1 MSVETAMKKIGILI
15 ERQRGYG
22 RRLCE
27 GILRFACERNDWS
40 LRLIEFPE
48 LRRTVRRNR
57 YDGFIARVMNDAI
70 AKTLS
75 STGKPVVDVF
85 FEKPVPGFAVADQN
99 ALAVG
104 QMAARHFIEHHFAN
118 FAFCGYNGRSYSDG
132 RRNGF
137 VRSLELNHF
146 KCSVYSTPRIALKDF
161 EDSVVMHE
169 HFGMPSDA
177 RQLLKWLRGLP
188 KPVAVFCAHDM
199 RAYQVSEICRA
210 NGISVPG
217 DVAIIGVDD
226 DELVCQ
232 FTDPPISSIDQN
244 PVGIG
249 YAAAESL
256 QKMFDEPGVVP
267 PPVRVKPLKLV
278 ERGSTRIYPLSPPW
292 LSDALVFIRA
302 NITKK
307 ITAADVYAHVGKSHT
322 LVDRAF
328 RQQLDTSVQKEI
340 SQTRLAEAKRLVQTT
355 SMPLKNIATA
365 SGFSSLQYFSTSF
378 AAAFGSSPSSLRG
391 QRGLLT

>member
-1 MSVETAMKKIGILI
+1 MNDTTAMKKIGILV

-22 RRLCE
+22 RKLCE
-27 GILRFACERNDWS
+27 GIVRFARERNDWS
-40 LRLIEFPE
+40 LKFIEFSE
-48 LRRTVRRNR
+48 LRQDIRRNM
-57 YDGFIARVMNDAI
+57 YDGFIARAMNDGI
-70 AKTLS
+70 TKTLS
-75 STGKPVVDVF
+75 SIGKPVVDVF
-85 FEKPVPGFAVADQN
+85 FEKSVPGFAAVDQN
-99 ALAVG
+99 ALVVG
-104 QMAARHFIEHHFAN
+104 QMAARHFIEHHFTN

-146 KCSVYSTPRIALKDF
+146 RCSLYSTPRIALKDF

-188 KPVAVFCAHDM
+188 KPVAIFCAHDM

-210 NGISVPG
+210 NGIHVPE
-217 DVAIIGVDD
+217 DVAILGVDD

-256 QKMFDEPGVVP
+256 QKMFDKPGVVP
-267 PPVRVKPLKLV
+267 PPVRVKPLKLI

-302 NITKK
+302 NITKN
-307 ITAADVYAHVGKSHT
+307 ITAADVYTHVGKSHT
-322 LVDRAF
+322 LVDKAF
-328 RQQLDTSVQKEI
+328 RQKLGTSVQKEI
-340 SQTRLAEAKRLVQTT
+340 SKTRLTEAKRLVQTT
-355 SMPLKNIATA
+355 SMPLKSIAKA
-365 SGFSSLQYFSTSF
+365 SGFSSLQYFSSSF
-378 AAAFGSSPSSLRG
+378 TAAFGSSPSSFR
-391 QRGLLT
+391 Q

>member
-1 MSVETAMKKIGILI
+1 MSDNTMKRIGILI

-27 GILRFACERNDWS
+27 GIVRFACERNDWS
-40 LRLIEFPE
+40 LKFIEFSE
-48 LRRTVRRNR
+48 LRQDIRRNR
-57 YDGFIARVMNDAI
+57 YDGFIARVMNDGI
-70 AKTLS
+70 AKTLAS
-75 STGKPVVDVF
+75 AEKPVVDVF
-85 FEKPVPGFAVADQN
+85 FEKSVPGFAAADQN
-99 ALAVG
+99 ARIVG
-104 QMAARHFIEHHFAN
+104 QMAARHFIEHRFAN
-118 FAFCGYNGRSYSDG
+118 FAFCGYDGRSYSDG
-132 RRNGF
+132 RRNAF

-146 KCSVYSTPRIALKDF
+146 KCSQYPTPRIALKDF
-161 EDSVVMHE
+161 EDSVVVYE

-199 RAYQVSEICRA
+199 RAYQVSEICRS
-210 NGISVPG
+210 NGIRVPD
-217 DVAIIGVDD
+217 DVAILGVDN

-249 YAAAESL
+249 YAAAKSL

-302 NITKK
+302 NITKN
-307 ITAADVYAHVGKSHT
+307 ITAADVYTHVGKSHT

-328 RQQLDTSVQKEI
+328 RQQLGTSVQKEI
-340 SQTRLAEAKRLVQTT
+340 SMTRLSEAKRLVQTT
-355 SMPLKNIATA
+355 SMPLKSIAKA

-378 AAAFGSSPSSLRG
+378 TATFGSSPSSFR
-391 QRGLLT
+391 Q

>member
-1 MSVETAMKKIGILI
+1 MSDNTAMKKIGILI

-27 GILRFACERNDWS
+27 GVVRFACERNDWS
-40 LRLIEFPE
+40 LKFIEFSE
-48 LRRTVRRNR
+48 LRQDIRRNK
-57 YDGFIARVMNDAI
+57 YDGFIARVMNDGIAKAI
-70 AKTLS
+70 AS
-75 STGKPVVDVF
+75 VGKPVVDVF
-85 FEKPVPGFAVADQN
+85 VEKSVPGFAATDQN
-99 ALAVG
+99 ALVVG

-132 RRNGF
+132 RRHGF

-169 HFGMPSDA
+169 RFGMPSDA
-177 RQLLKWLRGLP
+177 VRLLKWLRGLP
-188 KPVAVFCAHDM
+188 KPVAIFCAHDM

-217 DVAIIGVDD
+217 DVAILGVDN

-249 YAAAESL
+249 YAAAELL
-256 QKMFDEPGVVP
+256 QKMFDEPGIVP
-267 PPVRVKPLKLV
+267 PPIRVKPLKLV

-302 NITKK
+302 NITKN

-328 RQQLDTSVQKEI
+328 RQQLSTTVQKEI
-340 SQTRLAEAKRLVQTT
+340 SKTRLAEAKRLVKTT
-355 SMPLKNIATA
+355 SMPLKSIAKV
-365 SGFSSLQYFSTSF
+365 SGFSTLQYFSTSF
-378 AAAFGSSPSSLRG
+378 AKAFGSSPSSFREPVA
-391 QRGLLT
+391 